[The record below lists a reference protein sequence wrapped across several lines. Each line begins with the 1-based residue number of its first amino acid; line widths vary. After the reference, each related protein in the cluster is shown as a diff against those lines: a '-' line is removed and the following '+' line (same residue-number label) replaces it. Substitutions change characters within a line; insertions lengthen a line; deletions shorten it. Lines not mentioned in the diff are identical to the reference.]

1 MDEQSS
7 PCRRRPEGADAGRK
21 PAAPRAAILRYSQGA
36 AHISRAGEARLAH
49 SMAEGISGIEVAE
62 STVVW
67 VAGRAILGSAA
78 AFAVSGYRA
87 RLLRQRRGSD
97 RGRT

>member
-1 MDEQSS
+1 
-7 PCRRRPEGADAGRK
+7 
-21 PAAPRAAILRYSQGA
+21 
-36 AHISRAGEARLAH
+36 
-49 SMAEGISGIEVAE
+49 MAEGISGIEVAE